1 MLSFLVQL
9 DPKIQEF
16 VALGLTFV
24 VSFLLLQLA
33 NYFPALAEYL
43 GQYKVAIVTWLTGLV
58 VQLVQAQLDKIPASY
73 DSLVTLVMQLVVEVI
88 IVLTTFYFIR
98 QAKVKGYLALQ

>member
-16 VALGLTFV
+16 VALGLTLVF
-24 VSFLLLQLA
+24 SFLILQVA
-33 NYFPALAEYL
+33 SFSPALAEYL
-43 GQYKVAIVTWLTGLV
+43 GQYKVAIVTWFTGLV
-58 VQLVQAQLDKIPASY
+58 VQLIQAQIDKIPATY
-73 DSLVTLVMQLVVEVI
+73 DSLVTLVMQLIVEVI

-98 QAKVKGYLALQ
+98 RAKVKGYLALQ